1 MDANVKRFVNIS
13 IWLTAILTLVR
24 YLISWSDVKNMWEA
38 GHVLNLSY
46 SSFGFIG
53 EAIGIAA
60 ILMAI
65 FNKWAWKWKWLCWMN
80 DVPVLAKNYCG
91 TFISDYDSTKRFGEI
106 VIDQTFLNVAI
117 LLKTEE
123 STSRSLTASFGKVQS
138 VQYLIYTY
146 QNDPRAEIQ
155 DRSPMHYGTAM
166 LNISNPMVLE
176 GNYFT
181 GRKSRGS
188 MKFEAVKSRVKK

>member
-1 MDANVKRFVNIS
+1 MDENVKKFVNIS
-13 IWLTAILTLVR
+13 IWLTAILLLAR
-24 YLISWSDVKNMWEA
+24 FLISWSDVKKMWEA
-38 GHVLNLSY
+38 GQIFNLGY
-46 SSFGFIG
+46 NFFGYIG
-53 EAIGIAA
+53 EAIAIAV
-60 ILMAI
+60 IIMAI
-65 FNKWAWKWKWLCWMN
+65 FNKWAWKWQWLCWTHGM
-80 DVPVLAKNYCG
+80 PVLARRYRG
-91 TFISDYDSTKRFGEI
+91 EFISDYDNIKHLGEI
-106 VIDQTFLNVAI
+106 IVDQTFLTVAI

-123 STSRSLTASFGKVQS
+123 SSSRSLTASFSKVQS

-166 LNISNPMVLE
+166 VNISNPMIME

-188 MKFEAVKSRVKK
+188 IKFEAVK